1 MTLVSSLRSV
11 FHFSYGIGLQA
22 CVGGPGAQF
31 AMKRSLRKPEDT
43 MARTLKLTTCAVTA
57 MLLAVCAPRE
67 DELADTALV
76 DTGAAA
82 ITPTTPG
89 ATVAPAPTDT
99 PRVVGPG
106 VTGPVHARLSEWR
119 VVLSQRTAPEGWIQL
134 HAMNEGQ
141 QTHAL
146 DVERGG
152 LEWRTAD
159 IRPGGIAVLWIYA
172 TPGTYNVYCPLSGTA
187 GNHRTLGMSTTLTV
201 TAR

>member
-1 MTLVSSLRSV
+1 
-11 FHFSYGIGLQA
+11 
-22 CVGGPGAQF
+22 
-31 AMKRSLRKPEDT
+31 
-43 MARTLKLTTCAVTA
+43 MARTLKLTACAVTA

-67 DELADTALV
+67 EAVTDTALV

-89 ATVAPAPTDT
+89 ATVGPGPADT
-99 PRVVGPG
+99 PRAPGPG
-106 VTGPVHARLSEWR
+106 ITGPVHVRLSEWR
-119 VVLSQRTAPEGWIQL
+119 VVLSQRTAPEGWIML
-134 HAMNEGQ
+134 HVMNEGQ

-146 DVERGG
+146 EVERGG

-159 IRPGGIAVLWIYA
+159 IPPGGIATLNINA
-172 TPGTYNVYCPLSGTA
+172 AAGTYNLYCPIVGAA